1 MIATEVIVRFDWISR
16 SGLLLNATA
25 MSRHRS
31 SDRSIVCNFFVKA
44 SARISDL
51 LRFLLRH
58 VSIRLGSKA

>member
-1 MIATEVIVRFDWISR
+1 
-16 SGLLLNATA
+16 
-25 MSRHRS
+25 
-31 SDRSIVCNFFVKA
+31 VKA